1 MNGQLGE
8 QPVAELIR
16 EILSKN
22 FSGTLRLERERVRA
36 ALYFNTGKLIYAAAN
51 IRSLRLRQLLTAKEL
66 ISQTELSNHNQ
77 QSDVELVTALSKSG
91 VLSADV
97 IAGVLKS
104 QVKGVLGVVLL
115 WGDGSWNFD
124 ERTRLVDPIRVDLNI
139 EHLLME
145 TARRMEPAFISTRF
159 RNPQELISPVL
170 EPPQAN
176 NLQPAEGFVLS
187 RVETPIRL
195 QELISIS
202 GLGDLET
209 YRMIYT
215 LALGGYLKREGWDS
229 VFPDRPTPT
238 RTEQPS
244 PDAKP
249 EAPPV
254 AQPSESKEID
264 EEKHLEEYLSR
275 IGEAGSHY
283 EVLDV
288 GTAAQVKQIKR
299 AYYMLARRYHPDR
312 FRVSVSKEIHTRM
325 ESAFARI
332 TQAYETLTDP
342 GRRSTYD
349 GKLAAQAR
357 ARQFANSAPKSD
369 RDASD
374 APLGGTESEPESQGA
389 EANFKEGFAA
399 LQQGQT
405 NLAVTML
412 GAAARKDPKDAR
424 YRAHYGRAL
433 AGNARTRRL
442 AEEELLAAIKL
453 DPKQAAYR
461 LMLAEL
467 YRDLGFLRRAQ
478 NEAER
483 VLASEPGNTAA
494 QELLRRLKSDTN

>member
-16 EILSKN
+16 EISSKN

-36 ALYFNTGKLIYAAAN
+36 ALYFDTGKLIYAAAN

-66 ISQTELSNHNQ
+66 ISETELSNHNQ

-91 VLSADV
+91 VLSADA
-97 IAGVLKS
+97 IAGVLMS

-124 ERTRLVDPIRVDLNI
+124 ERTRLVDPIRVDLGI

-145 TARRMEPAFISTRF
+145 IARRMEPAFISTRF

-170 EPPQAN
+170 EPPQAI

-215 LALGGYLKREGWDS
+215 LALGGYLEREGWDS
-229 VFPDRPTPT
+229 VFPDRPMPT
-238 RTEQPS
+238 RTEQPF
-244 PDAKP
+244 PDVKP

-254 AQPSESKEID
+254 APPSESD
-264 EEKHLEEYLSR
+264 EEKHLEDYLSR

-288 GTAAQVKQIKR
+288 GTTAQLKEIKR

-312 FRVSVSKEIHTRM
+312 FRVSVSKEVHARM

-357 ARQFANSAPKSD
+357 ARQFANSAPKSG
-369 RDASD
+369 RDAFID
-374 APLGGTESEPESQGA
+374 PLGGTESEPEFQGA

-405 NLAVTML
+405 NLAVTLL
-412 GAAARKDPKDAR
+412 GAAARKEPKEAR
-424 YRAHYGRAL
+424 YRAYYGRAL

-442 AEEELLAAIKL
+442 AEAELLAAIKL
-453 DPKQAAYR
+453 DPNQAAYR

-467 YRDLGFLRRAQ
+467 YCDLGFLLRAQ

-483 VLASEPGNTAA
+483 VVASEPGNSAA
-494 QELLRRLKSDTN
+494 QELFRRLKSDTN

>member
-8 QPVAELIR
+8 QPVAELIQ
-16 EILSKN
+16 EISSKN

-36 ALYFNTGKLIYAAAN
+36 ALYFDTGKLIYAAAN
-51 IRSLRLRQLLTAKEL
+51 IRSLRLRQLLIAKEL
-66 ISQTELSNHNQ
+66 ISEKQLSNHNQ
-77 QSDVELVTALSKSG
+77 QSDADLVTALSRSG
-91 VLSADV
+91 AVSADA
-97 IAGVLKS
+97 IAGVLMS

-124 ERTRLVDPIRVDLNI
+124 ERTRLVDPIRVDLNV

-145 TARRMEPAFISTRF
+145 IARRMEPGFISTRF

-215 LALGGYLKREGWDS
+215 LALGGYLEREGWHS
-229 VFPDRPTPT
+229 VLPDRPTLT
-238 RTEQPS
+238 RAEQPS
-244 PDAKP
+244 PDVKP
-249 EAPPV
+249 EAPVV
-254 AQPSESKEID
+254 APPSESEEID
-264 EEKHLEEYLSR
+264 GEKQLEEYLSR
-275 IGEAGSHY
+275 ISEAGSHY

-288 GTAAQVKQIKR
+288 GKAAQLKEIKR
-299 AYYMLARRYHPDR
+299 SYYMLARRYHPDR
-312 FRVSVSKEIHTRM
+312 FRVSVSKEVHARM

-357 ARQFANSAPKSD
+357 ARQFANSAPTSGREAFSD
-369 RDASD
+369 
-374 APLGGTESEPESQGA
+374 PLGGTESEPEFQGA

-405 NLAVTML
+405 NLAVTLL
-412 GAAARKDPKDAR
+412 GAAARKEPREAR
-424 YRAHYGRAL
+424 YRAYYGRAL

-442 AEEELLAAIKL
+442 AEAELLAAIKL
-453 DPKQAAYR
+453 DPNQAAYR

-467 YRDLGFLRRAQ
+467 YCDLGFLVRAQ

-483 VLASEPGNTAA
+483 VVAGEPGNSAA
-494 QELLRRLKSDTN
+494 QELLRRLKSDTS